1 MIGTSNGFD
10 AAKILR
16 MVGAR
21 RLDRRQLSV
30 AVSFRQPA
38 DALRP
43 DELIGVKDLRPRRC
57 YFASHCTGEPTVNYR
72 GFFASSLCG
81 LALLFACAP
90 GLSANVSFSVALSPP
105 APVVETIPPPPAP
118 GTVWTPGYWSW
129 NGVEYVWV
137 PGQYV
142 VAPFPGAVWIGGRWV
157 ARGHHWTWVDGRWR
171 HR

>member
-1 MIGTSNGFD
+1 M
-10 AAKILR
+10 
-16 MVGAR
+16 
-21 RLDRRQLSV
+21 
-30 AVSFRQPA
+30 
-38 DALRP
+38 
-43 DELIGVKDLRPRRC
+43 
-57 YFASHCTGEPTVNYR
+57 NYR
-72 GFFASSLCG
+72 GFFGSSLCG
-81 LALLFACAP
+81 LALLLACAP
-90 GLSANVSFSVALSPP
+90 GLSANVGFSVALSPP
-105 APVVETIPPPPAP
+105 APVVETIPPSPVP

>member
-1 MIGTSNGFD
+1 M
-10 AAKILR
+10 
-16 MVGAR
+16 
-21 RLDRRQLSV
+21 
-30 AVSFRQPA
+30 
-38 DALRP
+38 
-43 DELIGVKDLRPRRC
+43 
-57 YFASHCTGEPTVNYR
+57 NYR

-81 LALLFACAP
+81 LALLLACAP
-90 GLSANVSFSVALSPP
+90 GLSANISFSVALSPP
-105 APVVETIPPPPAP
+105 APVVETIPPAPAP

-129 NGVEYVWV
+129 NGVEYIWV

>member
-1 MIGTSNGFD
+1 M
-10 AAKILR
+10 
-16 MVGAR
+16 
-21 RLDRRQLSV
+21 
-30 AVSFRQPA
+30 
-38 DALRP
+38 
-43 DELIGVKDLRPRRC
+43 
-57 YFASHCTGEPTVNYR
+57 NYR

-81 LALLFACAP
+81 VAMLFGCAP
-90 GLSANVSFSVALSPP
+90 SLSANVSFSVALSPP

>member
-1 MIGTSNGFD
+1 M
-10 AAKILR
+10 
-16 MVGAR
+16 
-21 RLDRRQLSV
+21 
-30 AVSFRQPA
+30 
-38 DALRP
+38 
-43 DELIGVKDLRPRRC
+43 
-57 YFASHCTGEPTVNYR
+57 NYR
-72 GFFASSLCG
+72 GLVASSLCG

-105 APVVETIPPPPAP
+105 APVVETIPPAPAP